1 MVVNSKTR
9 ISELITENST
19 VIDVIASINK
29 HFKKLKNPILRRV
42 LAPRVTVADA
52 AKIGGVSI
60 NVFLQIIAEV
70 GFEIELE
77 NEGNIVEE
85 PKVTT
90 TDSLM
95 SKSNLVSL
103 DVRSIIENGSDPFNE
118 IMATVKKLTIDQ
130 TLEIINSFEP
140 IPLINKLKRKGF
152 TTWTEK
158 SDNGIV
164 YSYFKKGNKVEE
176 LDELPSSVE
185 TLNFDEKYK
194 EFIGKIKQ
202 IDVRHLEM
210 PEPMTTILEE
220 IEILPEGNA
229 LLVEHKKVPQ
239 FLLPELKARN
249 FEILY
254 NKKSENHLQL
264 LIFKS

>member
-1 MVVNSKTR
+1 MVVNRNTR
-9 ISELITENST
+9 ISELITENSA